1 MQFCETQTYLNLAR
15 SFAGESQ
22 AGMRYQL
29 IAREATAQGYI
40 ALADEIKTLAKNE
53 TVHARRFFEELTKRG
68 GEAID
73 NIDIDA
79 GYPFHTGDLVEMLRL
94 AAEDE
99 RAEHER
105 IYPAFAK
112 IAKEEGFADIAG
124 LFTMIATVE
133 KHHEQI
139 FSYLHEAMESGNLYK
154 NESPILYIC
163 KECGHKQTL
172 KEAWDVCPLCKS
184 SQGFVAL
191 HIPYEKNSEFRN
203 SDKKEKI

>member
-1 MQFCETQTYLNLAR
+1 MNFDETQTYLNLAR

-40 ALADEIKTLAKNE
+40 ALADEIKSLAKNE

-68 GEAID
+68 QKLD
-73 NIDIDA
+73 NIVIDA
-79 GYPFHTGDLVEMLRL
+79 GYPYHTGDLCECLRL

-99 RAEHER
+99 KNEHER
-105 IYPAFAK
+105 IYPEFAR
-112 IAKEEGFADIAG
+112 IAKEEGFAPVSA
-124 LFTMIATVE
+124 LFNLIATVE

-139 FSYLHEAMESGNLYK
+139 FRYLYEAMESGNLYK
-154 NESPILYIC
+154 NESPILYVC
-163 KECGHKQTL
+163 KECGHMHTST
-172 KEAWDVCPLCKS
+172 EAWTVCPLCQS

-191 HIPYEKNSEFRN
+191 NVPYG
-203 SDKKEKI
+203 KEKI

>member
-1 MQFCETQTYLNLAR
+1 MHFDETQTYLNLAR

-40 ALADEIKTLAKNE
+40 ALADEIKSLAKNE

-68 GEAID
+68 QKLD
-73 NIDIDA
+73 NIEIDA
-79 GYPFHTGDLVEMLRL
+79 GYPYHTGDLVESLRL

-99 RAEHER
+99 KNEHSR

-112 IAKEEGFADIAG
+112 IAAEEGFNDVAG
-124 LFTMIATVE
+124 LFNMVARVE
-133 KHHEQI
+133 IHHEQI
-139 FSYLHEAMESGNLYK
+139 FRYLHEAMESGNLYK
-154 NESPILYIC
+154 NESPILYVC
-163 KECGHKQTL
+163 KECGHMHTST
-172 KEAWDVCPLCKS
+172 EAWTICPLCKS

-191 HIPYEKNSEFRN
+191 NVPYG
-203 SDKKEKI
+203 KEKI

>member
-1 MQFCETQTYLNLAR
+1 MEFDETKTYLNLAR

-68 GEAID
+68 KKLD
-73 NIDIDA
+73 NIEIDA
-79 GYPFHTGDLVEMLRL
+79 GYPYHTGDLTEMLKL
-94 AAEDE
+94 AAIDE
-99 RAEHER
+99 KNEHER

-112 IAKEEGFADIAG
+112 EAADEGFDDVAA
-124 LFTMIATVE
+124 LFNMIANVE

-139 FSYLHEAMESGNLYK
+139 FNYLHEAMESGNLYK
-154 NESPILYIC
+154 NESPILYVC
-163 KECGHKQTL
+163 KECGFMHTST
-172 KEAWDVCPLCKS
+172 EAWTVCPLCKE
-184 SQGFVAL
+184 SQGFVTL
-191 HIPYEKNSEFRN
+191 NVPYG
-203 SDKKEKI
+203 KEKS

>member
-15 SFAGESQ
+15 SFAGEAQ

-68 GEAID
+68 GNALD

-79 GYPFHTGDLVEMLRL
+79 GYPFHTGDLVQALRL

-99 RAEHER
+99 RVEHER
-105 IYPAFAK
+105 NYPTFAK
-112 IAKEEGFADIAG
+112 IAKDEGFADIAA

-139 FSYLHEAMESGNLYK
+139 FRYLHEAMESGNLYK

-191 HIPYEKNSEFRN
+191 HVPYEK
-203 SDKKEKI
+203 EKV

>member
-53 TVHARRFFEELTKRG
+53 TVHARRFFEELTKHG

-73 NIDIDA
+73 NIDINA
-79 GYPFHTGDLVEMLRL
+79 GYPFHTGDLCEMLRL
-94 AAEDE
+94 AALDE
-99 RAEHER
+99 KAEHER
-105 IYPAFAK
+105 IYPEFAR
-112 IAKEEGFADIAG
+112 IAKEEGFADVAG

-139 FSYLHEAMESGNLYK
+139 FNYLYEAMESGNLYK

-184 SQGFVAL
+184 SQGFVEL
-191 HIPYEKNSEFRN
+191 HVPYEKNSEFRN
-203 SDKKEKI
+203 CD

>member
-1 MQFCETQTYLNLAR
+1 
-15 SFAGESQ
+15 
-22 AGMRYQL
+22 MRYQL

-53 TVHARRFFEELTKRG
+53 TVHARRFFEELVKRG

-73 NIDIDA
+73 NIEIDA
-79 GYPFHTGDLVEMLRL
+79 GYPFHTGDLVKMLAL
-94 AAEDE
+94 AADDE

-112 IAKEEGFADIAG
+112 TAKDEGFADVAA

-139 FSYLHEAMESGNLYK
+139 FNYLHEAMESGNIYK

-191 HIPYEKNSEFRN
+191 HIPYEKNLEFR
-203 SDKKEKI
+203 D

>member
-1 MQFCETQTYLNLAR
+1 MHFDETQTYLNLAR

-40 ALADEIKTLAKNE
+40 ALADEIKVLAKNE

-68 GEAID
+68 EKLD
-73 NIDIDA
+73 NIVIDA
-79 GYPFHTGDLVEMLRL
+79 GYPYHTGNLCEMLRL

-99 RAEHER
+99 RNEHEK
-105 IYPAFAK
+105 IYPAFFF
-112 IAKEEGFADIAG
+112 IAADEGFKDVSA
-124 LFTMIATVE
+124 LFTLIATVE

-139 FSYLHEAMESGNLYK
+139 FTYLHEAMESGNLYK
-154 NESPILYIC
+154 NESPILYVC
-163 KECGHKQTL
+163 KECGHMHTL
-172 KEAWDVCPLCKS
+172 KEAWTICPLCKS

-191 HIPYEKNSEFRN
+191 HLPYG
-203 SDKKEKI
+203 KE

>member
-1 MQFCETQTYLNLAR
+1 MHFDETQTYLNLAR

-40 ALADEIKTLAKNE
+40 ALADEIKVLAKNE

-68 GEAID
+68 EKLD
-73 NIDIDA
+73 NIVIDA
-79 GYPFHTGDLVEMLRL
+79 GYPYHTGNLCEMLRL

-99 RAEHER
+99 RNEHEK

-112 IAKEEGFADIAG
+112 IAADEGFKDVSA
-124 LFTMIATVE
+124 LFTLIATVE

-139 FSYLHEAMESGNLYK
+139 FTYLHEAMESGNLYK
-154 NESPILYIC
+154 NESPILYVC
-163 KECGHKQTL
+163 KECGHMHTL
-172 KEAWDVCPLCKS
+172 KEAWTICPLWKS

-191 HIPYEKNSEFRN
+191 HLPYG
-203 SDKKEKI
+203 KE